1 MPFQSEA
8 QRRYLWA
15 NEPEIARD
23 WADTY
28 GSRIEK
34 NDGGIMRV
42 GFQRGRGPAG
52 GASAGG
58 NYGGDSSGGYSD
70 RERGQRQ
77 HVAKAATNTWN
88 ERNPQPY
95 EDKIVRDFNR
105 QKEIRTQQQDTDH
118 GQFFRDKPVVEK
130 PTIGMRIDDFR
141 NKSYQSGLNRNK
153 VLAMRK
159 MSLLSPVAKNVWGA
173 ILQAAGGKVPEWA
186 ENLFL
191 LSPD

>member
-1 MPFQSEA
+1 MPFQSEK

-58 NYGGDSSGGYSD
+58 DYGGNVNPDQEYAGKAY
-70 RERGQRQ
+70 REQSYASPESIQRGDIQMD
-77 HVAKAATNTWN
+77 ANKALATLAA
-88 ERNPQPY
+88 
-95 EDKIVRDFNR
+95 DK
-105 QKEIRTQQQDTDH
+105 KEENNI
-118 GQFFRDKPVVEK
+118 
-130 PTIGMRIDDFR
+130 
-141 NKSYQSGLNRNK
+141 LN
-153 VLAMRK
+153 LT
-159 MSLLSPVAKNVWGA
+159 
-173 ILQAAGGKVPEWA
+173 
-186 ENLFL
+186 
-191 LSPD
+191 